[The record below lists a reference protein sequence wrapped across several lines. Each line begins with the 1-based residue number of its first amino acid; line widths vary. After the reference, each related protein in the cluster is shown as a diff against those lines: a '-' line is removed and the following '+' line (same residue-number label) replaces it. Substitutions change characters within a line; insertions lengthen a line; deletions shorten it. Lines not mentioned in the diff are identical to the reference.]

1 MNYLRI
7 VATDA
12 FSASRTRLMN
22 LTAQTSSSD
31 SAPAH
36 TILSDTVFVK
46 AHDSIELYI
55 PLRSENEL
63 RMAPENL
70 ESSSAWDKNDRPI

>member
-36 TILSDTVFVK
+36 TILSDTVFIK
-46 AHDSIELYI
+46 AHDSIELQM
-55 PLRSENEL
+55 PLAAKTNCAL
-63 RMAPENL
+63 RGKAEEFFRL
-70 ESSSAWDKNDRPI
+70 GQNDRPI

>member
-12 FSASRTRLMN
+12 FSASATGLMN

-36 TILSDTVFVK
+36 TILSDAVFIK
-46 AHDSIELYI
+46 AHDSSELRI
-55 PLRSENEL
+55 ALRSENEL

-70 ESSSAWDKNDRPI
+70 KSSSAWDENDRPI